1 MTVFQFA
8 LVRAAAKRME
18 PHELKAAMK
27 LADLADD
34 GVESA
39 WKALERMVDEVLF
52 DPKRQEKK
60 P

>member
-18 PHELKAAMK
+18 PHELQAAMK
-27 LADLADD
+27 LADLADK

-39 WKALERMVDEVLF
+39 WKALERIVDEVLF
-52 DPKRQEKK
+52 DPERKEK
-60 P
+60 